1 MKTRETQGGH
11 FLKPNEY
18 FGSSGTPIFMSSLI
32 LFLIISTSGFA
43 KEDLNNSRTKR
54 SSSGHENLRHSRTNG
69 SYYGELCCPEN
80 KHFEAN
86 GCVPF
91 NDSRVFQP
99 PAPFSNVLWT
109 YQGFQCPHGYDPTPF
124 EVNKNARLILDGG
137 SVSLKW
143 RHILIKTTKKFCLSL
158 LPSNAYVG
166 VVCRPNI
173 EKLCADA
180 TCIQK
185 CCDHGE
191 VASLKV
197 RHCTPNASR
206 KFSLTFQSASGFEV
220 QSPVD
225 LRVLYRIPNCENI
238 LHLNLEDKTDGRF
251 LLTADGYLYQP
262 AKGTIYYETKFCLD
276 HFTTGVFEGERLGA
290 FICSGPGLPIGPT
303 LKDRFYAAGLMISA
317 LSLSV
322 TILCN
327 ILVGKLRA
335 LQDLHQLCHMI
346 SLLVGETALFIGYLF
361 SDDLPLTH
369 CIINSIIAQF
379 AFLSAFFWLNVMCV
393 DIHQYVRATVKL
405 VPRNSIQG
413 RQWLRFKCY
422 SAYAWGLPFLITLA
436 TAVLHYVPDYPG
448 QTILRPGFGIK
459 SCWFH
464 GDIERLTFFY
474 VWIGALFLANIFLL
488 ANTVFMLHKTGAILL
503 SGKRK
508 SVFEEG
514 GNHAS
519 NRRNVN
525 KFWQSFSLFALM
537 ELCWIT
543 EILSWKIPPES
554 LWIPTDI
561 INTLQGFFIFLF
573 FLRNKTKREALKE
586 AILSAR
592 VQARK
597 SPHSESNS
605 SNCSH
610 SSKSTTT
617 YSDMYR
623 P

>member
-1 MKTRETQGGH
+1 MSVAERSCETFSIMKTRETQGGH

-276 HFTTGVFEGERLGA
+276 HFTTGVFEG
-290 FICSGPGLPIGPT
+290 
-303 LKDRFYAAGLMISA
+303 
-317 LSLSV
+317 
-322 TILCN
+322 
-327 ILVGKLRA
+327 
-335 LQDLHQLCHMI
+335 
-346 SLLVGETALFIGYLF
+346 
-361 SDDLPLTH
+361 
-369 CIINSIIAQF
+369 IIAQF